1 MAGANGFDAVIVGG
15 GSAGCVVAARL
26 AESPSRSVLLVE
38 AGPDLRADLPAGFS
52 DGWRLPR
59 GFDWGYASEPDT
71 RGVPQDL
78 RRGKL
83 VGGTSWLTRFAVR
96 GSPADYDAWAGLG
109 SPGWGFTDVLP
120 YFRRLEADAD
130 FGDQPWHGDAGPIP
144 VSRYPSVGLTE
155 AGAAGLAA
163 LEAAGFPLIEDHNRP
178 GAVGVARMPMN
189 SREGVRVTTADAYLP
204 AGGTPP
210 NLTILPGAQVAD
222 VMFEG
227 TRATGVRLLGGL
239 VIEAG
244 WVVLCA
250 GTYGSPAVLMRSG
263 IGPAGHLRT
272 HGIGVRADLPGV
284 GANLADHGGV
294 DIDCG
299 YAGPARTAPVFHLLA
314 TFRSS
319 ATPSGEAPDL
329 MLWLSDPRGD
339 PPVFEIDAGL
349 LRPRSRGRVRLRSAD
364 PAEPPSIELPGLR
377 DPSDAER
384 LAEAYLRGLEVV
396 GHKQIRRLCPG
407 PSPPHPRGAGD
418 LRDLI
423 HATSYSFPHVTG
435 TCAMG
440 LRPDD
445 GAVVDPSGRVH
456 GTDRLTVADASIVPN
471 ATSAFTHIPTVMLA
485 ERLSEQVA
493 AAT

>member
-1 MAGANGFDAVIVGG
+1 MAGANAFDVVIVGG
-15 GSAGCVVAARL
+15 GAAGCVVAARL

-38 AGPDLRADLPAGFS
+38 AGPDLRAGLPAGFS

-59 GFDWGYASEPDT
+59 GFDWGYASEPDA
-71 RGVPQDL
+71 RGVAEDL

-96 GSPADYDAWAGLG
+96 GSPADYDGWAGLG
-109 SPGWGFTDVLP
+109 NAGWGFTDVLP

-144 VSRYPSVGLTE
+144 VSRYPDVELTA

-189 SREGVRVTTADAYLP
+189 SRDGVRVTTADAYLP
-204 AGGTPP
+204 VGGTPP
-210 NLTILPGAQVAD
+210 NLTIRPGAQVAG
-222 VMFEG
+222 VVFEG
-227 TRATGVRLLGGL
+227 TRAAGVRLLGGP

-250 GTYGSPAVLMRSG
+250 GTYGTPAVLMRSG
-263 IGPAGHLRT
+263 IGPAGHLRA
-272 HGIGVRADLPGV
+272 HGIGVRVDLPGV

-299 YAGPARTAPVFHLLA
+299 YAGPGRAAPVFHLLA
-314 TFRSS
+314 TFHSS
-319 ATPSGEAPDL
+319 ATSSGEAPDL

-349 LRPRSRGRVRLRSAD
+349 LRPRSRGWVQLRSAD

-384 LAEAYLRGLEVV
+384 LAEAYLRGLDVA
-396 GHKQIRRLCPG
+396 GHKQVRRLCPG
-407 PSPPHPRGAGD
+407 PSPSRPRSAAD

-423 HATSYSFPHVTG
+423 YASSYSFPHVTG
-435 TCAMG
+435 TCTMG
-440 LRPDD
+440 PHPDA
-445 GAVVDPSGRVH
+445 GAVVDASGRVH
-456 GTDRLTVADASIVPN
+456 GTSRLTVADASIVPG
-471 ATSAFTHIPTVMLA
+471 ATSAFTHVPTVMLA
-485 ERLSEQVA
+485 ERLAELVA

>member
-1 MAGANGFDAVIVGG
+1 MCCPTSG
-15 GSAGCVVAARL
+15 
-26 AESPSRSVLLVE
+26 
-38 AGPDLRADLPAGFS
+38 
-52 DGWRLPR
+52 GWRPT
-59 GFDWGYASEPDT
+59 PI
-71 RGVPQDL
+71 
-78 RRGKL
+78 
-83 VGGTSWLTRFAVR
+83 
-96 GSPADYDAWAGLG
+96 
-109 SPGWGFTDVLP
+109 
-120 YFRRLEADAD
+120 

-144 VSRYPSVGLTE
+144 VSRYPSVGLSE

-189 SREGVRVTTADAYLP
+189 SRDGVRVTTADAYLP

-299 YAGPARTAPVFHLLA
+299 YAGPARAAPVFHLLA
-314 TFRSS
+314 TFHSS
-319 ATPSGEAPDL
+319 AMPGDEAPDL

-339 PPVFEIDAGL
+339 RRSSRSTRACCGPAHEAGCGCA
-349 LRPRSRGRVRLRSAD
+349 RPI
-364 PAEPPSIELPGLR
+364 PPSR
-377 DPSDAER
+377 RPSSFPACATPPTPSGWPR
-384 LAEAYLRGLEVV
+384 PTCAGSTSPATNRSGAYAPD
-396 GHKQIRRLCPG
+396 H
-407 PSPPHPRGAGD
+407 PHPTRAAP
-418 LRDLI
+418 
-423 HATSYSFPHVTG
+423 ATCG
-435 TCAMG
+435 T
-440 LRPDD
+440 
-445 GAVVDPSGRVH
+445 
-456 GTDRLTVADASIVPN
+456 
-471 ATSAFTHIPTVMLA
+471 
-485 ERLSEQVA
+485 
-493 AAT
+493 

>member
-1 MAGANGFDAVIVGG
+1 
-15 GSAGCVVAARL
+15 
-26 AESPSRSVLLVE
+26 
-38 AGPDLRADLPAGFS
+38 
-52 DGWRLPR
+52 
-59 GFDWGYASEPDT
+59 
-71 RGVPQDL
+71 
-78 RRGKL
+78 
-83 VGGTSWLTRFAVR
+83 
-96 GSPADYDAWAGLG
+96 
-109 SPGWGFTDVLP
+109 
-120 YFRRLEADAD
+120 
-130 FGDQPWHGDAGPIP
+130 
-144 VSRYPSVGLTE
+144 
-155 AGAAGLAA
+155 
-163 LEAAGFPLIEDHNRP
+163 
-178 GAVGVARMPMN
+178 MN
-189 SREGVRVTTADAYLP
+189 SRDGVRVTTADAYLP

-222 VMFEG
+222 VVFEG
-227 TRATGVRLLGGL
+227 TRATGVRLLGGP

-263 IGPAGHLRT
+263 IGPAGHLRA
-272 HGIGVRADLPGV
+272 HGIGVRVDLPGV

-299 YAGPARTAPVFHLLA
+299 YAGPARAAPVFHLLA
-314 TFRSS
+314 TFHSS
-319 ATPSGEAPDL
+319 AASSGEAPDL

-364 PAEPPSIELPGLR
+364 PAEPPSVELPGLR

-384 LAEAYLRGLEVV
+384 LAEAYLRGLDVA

-407 PSPPHPRGAGD
+407 PSPPHPRNAGD
-418 LRDLI
+418 LRDVI
-423 HATSYSFPHVTG
+423 HANSYSFPHVTG

-440 LRPDD
+440 PRPDA
-445 GAVVDPSGRVH
+445 GAVVDATGRVH

-471 ATSAFTHIPTVMLA
+471 ATSAFTHLPTAMLA